1 MFKNKLVNI
10 MLIIL
15 LALTLVGT
23 VAVIMVLK
31 FTNVEE
37 AAAEPSAKELVES
50 TVSIEEITTNLLNDQ
65 FIRISFSIQTDG
77 KKAKKELEMRDFQVR
92 DVIIKELSGMKAEQF
107 QGQKGVVELE
117 ERLKVKIN
125 ELMQEGKVVK
135 VYTTSKMLQ

>member
-31 FTNVEE
+31 LTNVEE
-37 AAAEPSAKELVES
+37 SAEPSAKELVES

-65 FIRISFSIQTDG
+65 FIRISFTIQTDG
-77 KKAKKELEMRDFQVR
+77 KTAKKELEMRDFQVR
-92 DVIIKELSGMKAEQF
+92 DVIIKELSDMKAEQF

>member
-1 MFKNKLVNI
+1 LFKNKLVNI

-31 FTNVEE
+31 LTDVEQ
-37 AAAEPSAKELVES
+37 AAEPSAKELAES
-50 TVSIEEITTNLLNDQ
+50 TVSLEEITTNLLSDQ
-65 FIRISFSIQTDG
+65 FIRISFTIQTDG
-77 KKAKKELEMRDFQVR
+77 KKAKEELEMRDFQVR
-92 DVIIKELSGMKAEQF
+92 DIIIKELSDMKAEQF

-117 ERLKVKIN
+117 ERLKGKIN

>member
-31 FTNVEE
+31 LTNVEE
-37 AAAEPSAKELVES
+37 SAEPSAKELVES
-50 TVSIEEITTNLLNDQ
+50 TVSIEEITTNLLSDQ
-65 FIRISFSIQTDG
+65 FIRISFTIQTDG
-77 KKAKKELEMRDFQVR
+77 KKAKEELEMRDFQVR
-92 DVIIKELSGMKAEQF
+92 DVIIKELSDMKADQF

-117 ERLKVKIN
+117 ERLKVKVN